1 MFWPL
6 LLLFAQT
13 ATQPTQIDR
22 GEAIFTDATNGCVN
36 CHALKGKGTA
46 VGPDLKVDARLTPV
60 AIAMAIRSTATQYV
74 QIATIKGGGTFPSMT
89 GATTGDTV
97 EVFDLSKMPPE
108 SHKVPKTDVSYAPNS
123 AWKHPPSQKKWTQE
137 QMADLIAYIRY
148 AGAGLHGKIDPDDI
162 P

>member
-13 ATQPTQIDR
+13 ATPPTQIDR
-22 GEAIFTDATNGCVN
+22 GEAIFTDATNGCVS

-46 VGPDLKVDARLTPV
+46 VGPDLRIDARLTPV
-60 AIAMAIRSTATQYV
+60 AIAMAIRSTVTQYV
-74 QIATIKGGGTFPSMT
+74 QLAKLKTGETFPSMT

-108 SHKVPKTDVSYAPNS
+108 SHKVPKSDVSYSPNNS
-123 AWKHPPSQKKWTQE
+123 WKHPPSQKEWTKE

-148 AGAGLHGKIDPDDI
+148 AGAGNRGKVDPDDI

>member
-6 LLLFAQT
+6 LLMMAQS
-13 ATQPTQIDR
+13 AAPTQVER
-22 GEAIFTDATNGCVN
+22 GEALFTDPANGCVS

-46 VGPDLKVDARLTPV
+46 VGPDLKIVARLTPV
-60 AIAMAIRSTATQYV
+60 GIAMSIRSTVTQYV
-74 QIATIKGGGTFPSMT
+74 QIAKIKDGESFPSMT
-89 GATTGDTV
+89 GAQTGDTI

-108 SHKVPKTDVSYAPNS
+108 SHKVPKADVTFTPNNS
-123 AWKHPPSQKKWTQE
+123 WKHPPSAKKWTKE

-148 AGAGLHGKIDPDDI
+148 AGAGNKSAVDPDDI